1 MITKPTKL
9 ETLIQERNT
18 LQTKI
23 SDEIYVATQEV
34 KDKYNPQLKTITG
47 QINKIRNENKGAGI
61 KRTKAVKHSM
71 RSK

>member
-23 SDEIYVATQEV
+23 SDEVYVATQEV

-47 QINKIRNENKGAGI
+47 QINKIRNENKGARI